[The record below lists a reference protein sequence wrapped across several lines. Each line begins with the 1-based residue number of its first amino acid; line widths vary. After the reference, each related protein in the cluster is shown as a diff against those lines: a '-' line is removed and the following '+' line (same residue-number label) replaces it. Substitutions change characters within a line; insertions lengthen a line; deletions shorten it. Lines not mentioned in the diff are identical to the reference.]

1 MNDASEKI
9 VYFVRHGESEANITP
24 VYQPLGSPLSG
35 KGRQQAKLIAER
47 IAKVSFEALVVS
59 PLFRAKETAEA
70 MTKLTGKKPEYS
82 DLFVERIKPTRL
94 GGKSRDDK
102 EASGLWKE
110 WEKSLY
116 AHGLRA
122 EDGENFDDHI
132 ARADKA
138 LDFLKNRTEKTMV
151 VVTHGFFLRTIIAR
165 VILGDSLTPE
175 AFKNFHMRVGTEN
188 TGLSVLKYS
197 KTWET
202 TSWLLWIFNDH
213 AHLG

>member
-70 MTKLTGKKPEYS
+70 ITKLTGKKPEYS
-82 DLFVERIKPTRL
+82 DLFVERTKPTRII
-94 GGKSRDDK
+94 GKSHSDN
-102 EASGLWKE
+102 EAVQLWKK
-110 WEKSLY
+110 WQNSLFIP
-116 AHGLRA
+116 GLRV
-122 EDGENFDDHI
+122 EDGENFDDLI
-132 ARADKA
+132 IRADKA
-138 LDFLKNRTEKTMV
+138 LDFLKNKVENSIV

>member
-1 MNDASEKI
+1 MKETIEKI
-9 VYFVRHGESEANITP
+9 VYFVRHCESVANITP
-24 VYQPLGSPLSG
+24 VYQPLGSPLSD

-47 IAKVSFEALVVS
+47 IAKLSFEALVVS

-70 MTKLTGKKPEYS
+70 ITKLTGKKPEYS
-82 DLFVERIKPTRL
+82 DLFVERTKPTRII
-94 GGKSRDDK
+94 GKSHSDN
-102 EASGLWKE
+102 EAVQLWKK
-110 WEKSLY
+110 WQNSLFIP
-116 AHGLRA
+116 GLRV
-122 EDGENFDDHI
+122 EDGENFDDLI
-132 ARADKA
+132 IRADKA
-138 LDFLKNRTEKTMV
+138 LDFLKNKVENSIV

>member
-1 MNDASEKI
+1 MKETIEKI
-9 VYFVRHGESEANITP
+9 VYFVRHGESVANITP
-24 VYQPLGSPLSG
+24 VYQPLGSPLSD

-47 IAKVSFEALVVS
+47 IAKLSFEALVVS

-70 MTKLTGKKPEYS
+70 ITKLTGKKPEYS
-82 DLFVERIKPTRL
+82 DLFVERTKPTRII
-94 GGKSRDDK
+94 GKSHSDN
-102 EASGLWKE
+102 EAVQLWKK
-110 WEKSLY
+110 WQNSLFIP
-116 AHGLRA
+116 GLRV
-122 EDGENFDDHI
+122 EDGENFDDLI
-132 ARADKA
+132 IRADKA
-138 LDFLKNRTEKTMV
+138 LDFLKNKVENSIV

-188 TGLSVLKYS
+188 TGLSVLKYG